1 MIKPALAGD
10 RGICRPLKRAL
21 NFFGGGTQGGA
32 SLHFVSLR
40 LPWAKFFRL
49 LRRLIESNPPSIS
62 HVYFVDSAKSRFSSI
77 SQRIKIIRSML
88 HLQIARP
95 QLANQAASPARQC
108 S

>member
-49 LRRLIESNPPSIS
+49 LCRLIE
-62 HVYFVDSAKSRFSSI
+62 
-77 SQRIKIIRSML
+77 
-88 HLQIARP
+88 
-95 QLANQAASPARQC
+95 
-108 S
+108 